1 MSDFS
6 TCLTIPPAVFFG
18 PNMAEATPAFL
29 SAVSKGGGRS
39 N

>member
-6 TCLTIPPAVFFG
+6 TCLTIPPAVFG